1 MSPLALSII
10 SENQINKKIVF
21 IGSTPMTCPPKK
33 IVPTTKIEDMATN
46 CSSIPQENKDN
57 DILNMATSIKTS
69 RKAYECEDVF
79 PKNTIEEDHDVQ
91 LIRAKK
97 RFTINQ
103 YHKNSPFALFKDE
116 KDEQK
121 RRSILQILKKKSI
134 GSICTCTQECI

>member
-1 MSPLALSII
+1 
-10 SENQINKKIVF
+10 
-21 IGSTPMTCPPKK
+21 MTCPPKK
-33 IVPTTKIEDMATN
+33 ISSSTKIEDMVTN

-57 DILNMATSIKTS
+57 DIINIKTC
-69 RKAYECEDVF
+69 RKAHECEDVF

-116 KDEQK
+116 KEEQK
-121 RRSILQILKKKSI
+121 GKSILQILKKKSI
-134 GSICTCTQECI
+134 GSICTYTQEYI